1 MSVLSKTAYYAK
13 IAFIFVMRIVLPL
26 LAGIFLNWVF
36 ALVFFVNWLGDATW
50 KSSVSTI
57 ILMTLFI
64 AGFPF
69 VYFWLARI
77 NALRQGAVSLYQ
89 SNHNTVAKV
98 IRNITV
104 AAVKS
109 SEKTGAGAVFA
120 GDKVKNK
127 KGFIKSVEE
136 QLPRPVY
143 FILSFIIEAFPLAAT
158 LKEIGETTELKEE
171 NLPVIEPIVQRRMD
185 EFVED
190 RLVGDA
196 LIIFWAF
203 VGVNIATMFAAWYFF

>member
-26 LAGIFLNWVF
+26 FAGILLNWVF

-171 NLPVIEPIVQRRMD
+171 NLPVIEPIVQCRMD

>member
-13 IAFIFVMRIVLPL
+13 ISFIFVMRIVLPL
-26 LAGIFLNWVF
+26 LAGILLNWVF

-136 QLPRPVY
+136 QLPGPVY
-143 FILSFIIEAFPLAAT
+143 FILSFIIDAFPLAAT

-171 NLPVIEPIVQRRMD
+171 NLPIIEPIVQRRMD

>member
-26 LAGIFLNWVF
+26 FTGILLNWVF

>member
-26 LAGIFLNWVF
+26 LAGILLNWVF

-171 NLPVIEPIVQRRMD
+171 NLPIIEPIVQRRMD
-185 EFVED
+185 EFVGD